1 MARIGYL
8 YLSGGQWNSKQ
19 VIPQAFVAVAST
31 AVASVI
37 SLLEDP
43 EPYDS
48 TSDHYGLLWWN
59 NADGTLNNVP
69 PDAY

>member
-19 VIPQAFVAVAST
+19 IIPQAFVAADRT
-31 AVASVI
+31 AIASVI
-37 SLLEDP
+37 SLPEDP